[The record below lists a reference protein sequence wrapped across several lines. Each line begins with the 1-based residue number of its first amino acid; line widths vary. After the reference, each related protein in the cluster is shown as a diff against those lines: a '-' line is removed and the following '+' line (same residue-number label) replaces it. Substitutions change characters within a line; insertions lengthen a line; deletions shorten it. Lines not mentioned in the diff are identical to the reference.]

1 MDVPDPQSAGPA
13 RVLDWLNGEPADD
26 CLEDLDRLCRHLGQ
40 MRGEAL
46 PAEVLYPLL
55 EPLSARVMDI
65 AGRMRP
71 RLSSAGL
78 PLPHALHD
86 ATARLI
92 GAMVD
97 TAALAGRLG
106 GALAKTPGDGEA
118 ASVTLAALGL
128 ALLADAYK
136 LACMAAIDVVAGLWR
151 CACALCRSVG
161 HLQGG
166 ARTAGIEAFK
176 QMVAVATLQPESL
189 SARELAW
196 LFDFLA
202 VAASET
208 ELSDHVPRPDSA
220 SFWID
225 CAADGPPVARIRR
238 APPVEAALLHFHAL
252 ALARRLGERI
262 DWLECRIADAEVIGQ
277 ERDAD
282 LLDPENSG
290 LPLGLTPAEV
300 LSLLR
305 RMRERW
311 TTPPNRA
318 LPRRAQ
324 DYAVQ
329 VCAGLGPIWRM
340 LRRGEGAATISE
352 WTVNNE
358 SPGGYALIGACDA
371 GASAGAVG
379 AGTALALRRDVSQ
392 PWAIC
397 IVRWVRSERP
407 GVMEL
412 GLQAVGQG
420 CSAISVGFRGDE
432 FQRAAPALLLPPLAG
447 LRRHHAILAPA
458 GTYTSRRFVLVREGR
473 QLYVAQ
479 GRVLSLEMQ
488 TASVEL
494 FQYEIDPYA
503 L

>member
-1 MDVPDPQSAGPA
+1 M
-13 RVLDWLNGEPADD
+13 LDWLNGEPADD
-26 CLEDLDRLCRHLGQ
+26 CLEDLDQLCRHLGR
-40 MRGEAL
+40 MSDEAL
-46 PAEVLYPLL
+46 PAEALYPLL
-55 EPLSARVMDI
+55 EPLAARVMDI

-71 RLSSAGL
+71 RLLGAGL
-78 PLPHALHD
+78 PLPHALHE
-86 ATARLI
+86 ATARLT
-92 GAMVD
+92 GVMVD
-97 TAALAGRLG
+97 GAAMAGRLG
-106 GALAKTPGDGEA
+106 EALGRSTGDGEA
-118 ASVTLAALGL
+118 ASVTLAAHGL
-128 ALLADAYK
+128 TLLAEAYK
-136 LACMAAIDVVAGLWR
+136 LACMAAIDAVPGLWQR
-151 CACALCRSVG
+151 ACGLCRSLEHG
-161 HLQGG
+161 KRGTR
-166 ARTAGIEAFK
+166 AEGIEAFK
-176 QMVAVATLQPESL
+176 QMVAIATLQPESL

-196 LFDFLA
+196 LFDFLG
-202 VAASET
+202 AASSET
-208 ELSDHVPRPDSA
+208 ELSDHVPRPDNA

-238 APPVEAALLHFHAL
+238 APPADAELLHFHAF
-252 ALARRLGERI
+252 ALARRLGEQI

-282 LLDPENSG
+282 LLDPESSG

-311 TTPPNRA
+311 TTPPNRT

-324 DYAVQ
+324 DYVVQ

-340 LRRGEGAATISE
+340 LRRGEDAATISE

-358 SPGGYALIGACDA
+358 SPGGYAIIGACDA

-379 AGTALALRRDVSQ
+379 AGTALALRRDASQ
-392 PWAIC
+392 PWVIC

-420 CSAISVGFRGDE
+420 CSPISVGFRGDE
-432 FQRAAPALLLPPLAG
+432 FQRTAPALLLPPLAG

-458 GTYTSRRFVLVREGR
+458 GTYTSRRFVLVRDGR

-479 GRVLSLEMQ
+479 GRVLNLEMQ